1 MPSGWVTWVPKH
13 RSGAP
18 MDLPCGSGALTV
30 GVGRAGDRVGAGQ
43 FLLAPASMGGQHPSL
58 QPPHTS
64 IPHGMW
70 LP

>member
-1 MPSGWVTWVPKH
+1 
-13 RSGAP
+13 

-58 QPPHTS
+58 QPPHTP